1 MGDSRGDDRRAARV
15 DAHHRGR
22 GGEGYARRSMNAR
35 SKESKLALGL
45 LESIQLHLSSGELA
59 RQLWPCDA
67 EPFVTFHRTFWND
80 MKNPYS
86 LNVAPE

>member
-1 MGDSRGDDRRAARV
+1 
-15 DAHHRGR
+15 
-22 GGEGYARRSMNAR
+22 MNAR

-67 EPFVTFHRTFWND
+67 EPFVTFHRIFWND